1 MAVQP
6 TRVCIVS
13 RDPLRSG
20 RFIAA
25 LEASVGPGDHLEI
38 IVDRR
43 HGGSSGETDLKE
55 DRRRQRQVA
64 FALEANGF
72 AIVPASVDPT
82 SAAPTADRTLYSL
95 LRFEA
100 PIERVPPVDDEDEK
114 RLESIRSFQRR
125 QPGTLITIFEPLIT
139 HASPSGSARVVRLP
153 GSDPDPGSVSA

>member
-64 FALEANGF
+64 FARPGVRRPDIRRPDSGQDL
-72 AIVPASVDPT
+72 VLSASFR
-82 SAAPTADRTLYSL
+82 SADRA
-95 LRFEA
+95 R
-100 PIERVPPVDDEDEK
+100 
-114 RLESIRSFQRR
+114 
-125 QPGTLITIFEPLIT
+125 
-139 HASPSGSARVVRLP
+139 PSG
-153 GSDPDPGSVSA
+153 

>member
-64 FALEANGF
+64 LALKANGF

-82 SAAPTADRTLYSL
+82 SVDPTARRTLNSL
-95 LRFEA
+95 LGFDG
-100 PIERVPPVDDEDEK
+100 PIEPVSPVDDED
-114 RLESIRSFQRR
+114 
-125 QPGTLITIFEPLIT
+125 
-139 HASPSGSARVVRLP
+139 V
-153 GSDPDPGSVSA
+153 